1 MAARLPDTMAGYM
14 TYELAEQLRGLTPQQ
29 RAGIARIVEHVYI
42 LNRPLAE
49 LMTGDNAVVS
59 ENVYYR
65 RGALNEETGHW
76 SRVGWSHQKAFTEA
90 LAHAA
95 RLALSAREKE
105 ELHAVR
111 EAVRQARLGS
121 TDVMRDLVKL
131 ASKSEQDKD
140 KIAASKMV
148 LDIAIKHT
156 EFDSTGAGESNEAAD
171 WWSAGE
177 EDE

>member
-1 MAARLPDTMAGYM
+1 MSARLPDTMAGYM

-42 LNRPLAE
+42 LNRPMAE

-65 RGALNEETGHW
+65 RGVLNEETGAW
-76 SRVGWSHQKAFTEA
+76 SRVGWSHQKAFVEA

-111 EAVRQARLGS
+111 EAVREARLGS
-121 TDVMRDLVKL
+121 TNVMRELVRL
-131 ASKSEQDKD
+131 ATKAESDKD
-140 KIAASKMV
+140 RISAGKTA

-156 EFDSTGAGESNEAAD
+156 EFDSTGAGTDNEAAD
-171 WWSAGE
+171 WWAAGE

>member
-1 MAARLPDTMAGYM
+1 MSARLPDTMAGYM

-42 LNRPLAE
+42 LNRPMAE

-65 RGALNEETGHW
+65 RGVLNEETGQW

-111 EAVRQARLGS
+111 EAVRRARLAAAPIMGG
-121 TDVMRDLVKL
+121 LVGL
-131 ASKSEQDKD
+131 AQSSEQDKD
-140 KIAASKMV
+140 RIAASKMV

-156 EFDSTGAGESNEAAD
+156 EFDSTGAGTDNEAAD
-171 WWSAGE
+171 WWAAGE